1 MPSSKRESDLARLRG
16 ERQQARLAA
25 AATPR
30 RPRRAM
36 LAGIAAAVVVGVTT
50 LAVLSLGNDSPATPA
65 TAVARLASAAP
76 TSGPA
81 CVYTASGTASR
92 PVKPPSTKEAE
103 VERIS
108 AQPAVLTTSQ
118 GVVTLSLDSV
128 KAPCTVNSFT
138 SLAKQK
144 YFDGTGCHRLTTRRI
159 FFLQCGAPAATGLGG
174 PGYTFGDENL
184 TGATYPAGT
193 LAMANSGAGTN
204 GSQFFLVY
212 QDSPLPANY
221 TPFGTITGGLD
232 VLAKVAA
239 GGSVPTGDGKPTIAV
254 TLTTVEIQPIW

>member
-1 MPSSKRESDLARLRG
+1 MPSSKRERDLARLRG

-30 RPRRAM
+30 RPRRAT
-36 LAGIAAAVVVGVTT
+36 LAGIAAAVVVAGVTT
-50 LAVLSLGNDSPATPA
+50 LGVINPGNDSKATPA
-65 TAVARLASAAP
+65 TAVARVASAAP
-76 TSGPA
+76 TSGSVPP
-81 CVYTASGTASR
+81 CVYTASGTAAR
-92 PVKPPSTKEAE
+92 PVKLPSTDEAE

-159 FFLQCGAPAATGLGG
+159 FVLQCGAPAATGLGG

-221 TPFGTITGGLD
+221 TPFGLMPAVCAAST
-232 VLAKVAA
+232 LAL
-239 GGSVPTGDGKPTIAV
+239 PLPPPTIAGACM
-254 TLTTVEIQPIW
+254 